1 MDFLISRI
9 IKTFLTVLVT
19 AAILVG
25 VIFGGIKLVQKFSA
39 TETNETKPTNNQQN
53 EPNEETEKPE
63 NTSKNPEK
71 VQYFT
76 VKNPGLSTSSTNEP
90 TSITFANNL
99 TKTGLIVA
107 EQEVDLFAELS
118 GKITKIYTPEGS
130 YVKKGQLI
138 AEIGDSTQLKSTV
151 INYNSAI
158 ESLRIAENSL
168 YLSSQSGYVDL
179 STFDNQLR
187 AAKIGLDQTVSQ
199 LAAPQQPTTT
209 PTTTPSDDSI
219 VLNQTPLPSELTSN
233 TQSRNTILLAQN
245 QIDLI
250 QKQLR
255 SSELKTNVQLL
266 GLKSQVNQ
274 VRSQLEL
281 TRLSLDSAK
290 LKAPITGYITALN
303 IDNGSQVGPQAPIA
317 TISNLSNILIEASIT
332 PEDLLKIQN
341 LPNVSV
347 IVGSR
352 EIPGKI
358 SYISKT
364 ANRISKT
371 LTIRVTPTLDK
382 ETILIANTFAKL
394 RFSKN
399 PTELKTP
406 EKAAADNSIK
416 APISAIRFAESGS
429 QVALINAESKI
440 EFRTVKL
447 SNISNG
453 QANISSGLKSGD
465 KVVIDISKVSEG
477 QTITL

>member
-1 MDFLISRI
+1 MDFLLSRI
-9 IKTFLTVLVT
+9 IKTFLTVLFT
-19 AAILVG
+19 AAILVAI
-25 VIFGGIKLVQKFSA
+25 IFGGIKLVQKFSA
-39 TETNETKPTNNQQN
+39 KEVN
-53 EPNEETEKPE
+53 EPTDNTQVNNNKPQ
-63 NTSKNPEK
+63 K

-76 VKNPGLSTSSTNEP
+76 VKNPGLSNNSNSTEEEKP
-90 TSITFANNL
+90 TTIAFNNNL

-118 GKITKIYTPEGS
+118 GKITKIYSPEGS
-130 YVKKGQLI
+130 YVKKGQII
-138 AEIGDSTQLKSTV
+138 AEIGDSTQLKSAV

-187 AAKIGLDQTVSQ
+187 AAKIGLDQTVNQ
-199 LAAPQQPTTT
+199 LSAPQTSTTNPTTLAQGQ
-209 PTTTPSDDSI
+209 TPSDDSI
-219 VLNQTPLPSELTSN
+219 VLNPTPLPSELTSN
-233 TQSRNTILLAQN
+233 IQSRNTILLAQN

-290 LKAPITGYITALN
+290 LKAPITGYITTLN

-317 TISNLSNILIEASIT
+317 TISNLNTIVIEASIT

-347 IVGSR
+347 IVGGR

-358 SYISKT
+358 TYISKT

-382 ETILIANTFAKL
+382 ENTLIANTFAKL
-394 RFSKN
+394 RFSKK
-399 PTELKTP
+399 PTELKSP
-406 EKAAADNSIK
+406 EQAASENSIK
-416 APISAIRFAESGS
+416 TPISAIRFAESGS
-429 QVALINAESKI
+429 QVAIINTENKI

-453 QANISSGLKSGD
+453 QANISSGLKTGD
-465 KVVIDISKVSEG
+465 KVVIDINSVSEG
-477 QTITL
+477 QTINL